1 MPHDPVARQDALA
14 WLAKAD
20 LDLRAARADL
30 GLGEPLLGDAAFH
43 CQQACEKALK
53 ATLALHDVPFRKT
66 HDLGE
71 LASLVSRIEPD
82 LAQAAASASPLTE
95 YAWEYRYP
103 GDVAEPD
110 ASEVAEALGVATAL
124 VADIRSLL
132 VR

>member
-20 LDLRAARADL
+20 LDLRAAHADL

-53 ATLALHDVPFRKT
+53 AMLALHDLPFRKT

-71 LASLVSRIEPD
+71 LASLVSHVEPD
-82 LAQAAASASPLTE
+82 LAQAAVSASPLTE

-103 GDVAEPD
+103 GDATEPD
-110 ASEVAEALGVATAL
+110 ADEVEEALGIATAL
-124 VADIRSLL
+124 VADVRPLL
-132 VR
+132 DR